1 MKLVEVAY
9 FTPNV
14 AEMSAFYKTLL
25 GINPVAQSPD
35 MAIFMTGHT
44 KIFIHRTYTPGAS
57 DLPPEN
63 HKAFEVPDVDAAC
76 EALTQQGLTIEVPT
90 KDYYWGRS
98 AYLCDPDGHLIELI
112 QTQDVTTQP

>member
-1 MKLVEVAY
+1 MKLIELAY

-14 AEMSAFYKTLL
+14 AEMTAFYRALL
-25 GINPVAQSPD
+25 GTEPVAQSPD

-44 KIFIHRTYTPGAS
+44 KIFIHRTYTPGTG

-63 HKAFEVPDVDAAC
+63 HTAFAVPNVDAAC
-76 EALTQQGLTIEVPT
+76 TALTAQGLTIEIPP

-98 AYLCDPDGHLIELI
+98 AYLRDPDGHLIELN
-112 QTQDVTTQP
+112 QAPV